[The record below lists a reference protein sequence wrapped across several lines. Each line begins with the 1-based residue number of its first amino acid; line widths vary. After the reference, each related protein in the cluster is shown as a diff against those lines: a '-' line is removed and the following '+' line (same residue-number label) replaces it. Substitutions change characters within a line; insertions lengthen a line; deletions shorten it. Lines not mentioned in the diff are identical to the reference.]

1 MTKTAVA
8 EAGPE
13 KDEVHEIR
21 GRPQLIGYDK
31 ADYTVILDA
40 SWR

>member
-8 EAGPE
+8 EAAPE
-13 KDEVHEIR
+13 KDEVPEIR
-21 GRPQLIGYDK
+21 ARPQAVGYDK
-31 ADYTVILDA
+31 ADYTVILDD